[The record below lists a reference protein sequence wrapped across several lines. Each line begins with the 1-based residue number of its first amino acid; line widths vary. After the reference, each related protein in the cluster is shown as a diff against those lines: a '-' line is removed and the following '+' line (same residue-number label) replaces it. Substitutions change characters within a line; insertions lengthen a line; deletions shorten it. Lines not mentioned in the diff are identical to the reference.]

1 MNQGISN
8 LKATAG
14 TKLGGEKKRGGALKL
29 FSDYKGAGGKHT
41 EKIARKQSKK
51 AV

>member
-1 MNQGISN
+1 MKDGMKN

-14 TKLGGEKKRGGALKL
+14 TKLGGERQRGGSLKL
-29 FSDYKGAGGKHT
+29 YSDYKGAGGKHT
-41 EKIARKQSKK
+41 EKAARKQSKK

>member
-1 MNQGISN
+1 MKSGMNN

-14 TKLGGEKKRGGALKL
+14 TKLGGEKQRGSGGLKL
-29 FSDYKGAGGKHT
+29 YSDYKGAGK
-41 EKIARKQSKK
+41 EMNKKAAKQSRK